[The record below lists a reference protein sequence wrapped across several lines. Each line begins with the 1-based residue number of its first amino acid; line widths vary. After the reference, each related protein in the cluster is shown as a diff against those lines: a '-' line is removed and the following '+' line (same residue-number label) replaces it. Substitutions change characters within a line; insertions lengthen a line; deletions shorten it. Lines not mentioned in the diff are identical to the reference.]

1 MQDTET
7 TVNLT
12 LEQRINKAI
21 EDAHAASE
29 KYGSDSQECKV
40 AWDIVEELQ
49 AEASHQKDAH
59 RTAFDAYCEEFPEAP
74 EARIYDD

>member
-1 MQDTET
+1 MLDTEAQ
-7 TVNLT
+7 VNLT
-12 LEQRINKAI
+12 LEERINEAI

-59 RTAFDAYCEEFPEAP
+59 ITAFDVYCEEFPEAP
-74 EARIYDD
+74 EARMYDD